1 MKNFTSLLI
10 AFIFSLFCP
19 TLINADDNDG
29 SGNTPIGDLKD
40 GPSIRPRTP
49 TDLSGYY
56 SAGILYLH
64 FAEEYASIEI
74 EVTNL
79 TSGDY
84 WQEEVVNPASIEAIQ
99 IGEIPG
105 DYQIIVTTS
114 SGNSLYGYF
123 TL

>member
-1 MKNFTSLLI
+1 MNNTLRFKTLCLLTILAFSSNNLYSTENDNNDKNTEI
-10 AFIFSLFCP
+10 
-19 TLINADDNDG
+19 IN
-29 SGNTPIGDLKD
+29 

-84 WQEEVVNPASIEAIQ
+84 WQEEVINPASTETIQ

-105 DYQIIVTTS
+105 DYQIVVTTS
-114 SGNSLYGYF
+114 SGSSLYGYF